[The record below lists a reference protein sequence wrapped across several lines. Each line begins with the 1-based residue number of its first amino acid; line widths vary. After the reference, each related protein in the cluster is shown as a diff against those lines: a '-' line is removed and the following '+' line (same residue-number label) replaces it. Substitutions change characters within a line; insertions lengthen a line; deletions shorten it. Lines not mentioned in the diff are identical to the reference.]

1 MDHRGSQFAIRG
13 GARDVTNALDNPI
26 LNTPYEEP
34 SRHFGLSQGIPTG
47 RVVAGRRPSQSFVP
61 VPGAKKGKIAGGT
74 QSVELDIFATNE
86 RISDNDAID
95 QLREEVRYWRE
106 SGYQRVTPTT
116 KKLLEHWSDRS
127 REDRILF
134 AQREAAE
141 TAIFL
146 AEVVGRRGYVPRR
159 TGGIDWRVLLSETN
173 DQHNA
178 GLPRVAL
185 KMATGSGKTIVMG
198 MLVAWQTLNK
208 IETPRDARFAK
219 NFLIVTPGI
228 TIRDRLYVLE
238 PTAPRDVNYYDMRGI
253 VPMEL
258 RARLNEARV
267 HIINYHQFMPRTAK
281 EMKGVAAYTR
291 KLLLAGKSEDPFVE
305 TPQAVVSR
313 VLDKLKGSGEIVVL
327 NDEAHHCYQ
336 PISGTFDK
344 ADADQKE
351 ANEDARVWFKGLA
364 DIRKYAGIKAVYD
377 LSATP
382 FYIGGSGRQE
392 GLIFPWVV
400 SDFGLMDA
408 IESGIV
414 KVPRLPVDDDAL
426 GSAVSYLHIYDQVK
440 DDPNWPRSVKAA
452 PVDAGSWVMPAVLE
466 GGLRS
471 LYKSYEKSFDHWTA
485 TMRDLGEPPPVMIVV
500 APNTLVSRLIFD
512 WIAGY
517 EKTVGEKSVLIEGK
531 LELFSN
537 VSDGK
542 PIPIPPTILVDSRQ
556 LESDE
561 PLKADFKAAA
571 ADEIE
576 AFKAAYRKASPGADV
591 EKLTDKDLLR
601 EVMNTVGKKGKL
613 GEQVHCVVSVGM
625 LTEGWDANT
634 VTHILG
640 LRAFGSQLLCEQV
653 VGRGLRRR
661 SYAPDDDGM
670 FSPEYANVYG
680 VPFSF
685 MGGEQGGDP
694 TPPKPSTRVEALH
707 ERAHLRI
714 DFPILSGYRMELPD
728 RPLIFDPED
737 AAPMTINGSTVP
749 SWVEAAGIVGQSEKI
764 DGVKAVR
771 EQKIAFD
778 IAARVMK
785 LMFDSQGD
793 PRPWLYPQ
801 VVDICKQWLRTRVHI
816 EPNFSIGF
824 LSLAEPQ
831 QLAAENIRHAISK
844 VEDDATRRKLIRPI
858 LGYGRASGST
868 DGVWFDTRKVT
879 YVSTASHISHVTL
892 DGKDGNK
899 WEQRI
904 AEVCENLAADGM
916 ITSYVKNDHLGFA
929 IPYVHKGVSH
939 AYWPDF
945 LLRIAPIEGEEFP
958 RTLIVEVSGS
968 QKSPGPTIEKA
979 RTARDSW
986 CASVN
991 NDGGFGRWGY
1001 IELGKAGVDDADRVL
1016 RQAVQDHKANQAI
1029 IGDPDVL
1036 AGFINAGVPAFRE
1049 D

>member
-1 MDHRGSQFAIRG
+1 MTD
-13 GARDVTNALDNPI
+13 ALANPI

-34 SRHFGLSQGIPTG
+34 NRHFELVQGTPTG
-47 RVVAGRRPSQSFVP
+47 NVLSGRRPSQSFVP
-61 VPGAKKGKIAGGT
+61 VPSAKKGKFVGNS
-74 QSVELDIFATNE
+74 QLVELDILTTNE
-86 RISDNDAID
+86 RVAENDAID
-95 QLREEVRYWRE
+95 QLRDEVRYWRE

-116 KKLLEHWSDRS
+116 RKLLTHWSDPIRD
-127 REDRILF
+127 DRILF

-159 TGGIDWRVLLSETN
+159 TGGIDWRDKLLADN
-173 DQHNA
+173 AQHNA

-185 KMATGSGKTIVMG
+185 KMATGAGKTIVMG
-198 MLVAWQTLNK
+198 MLIAWQTLNK

-238 PTAPRDVNYYDMRGI
+238 PTAPRDVNYYDLRGI
-253 VPMEL
+253 VPIDM
-258 RARLNEARV
+258 RDQLNQARV

-281 EMKGVAAYTR
+281 EMKGVAANTR

-351 ANEDARVWFKGLA
+351 ANEDARVWFKGVL
-364 DIRKYAGIKAVYD
+364 DIRKFAGVKTVYD

-414 KVPRLPVDDDAL
+414 KVPRLPVDDDSH
-426 GSAVSYLHIYDQVK
+426 GSAVSYLHIYDQIK
-440 DDPNWPRSVKAA
+440 DDPNWPKSAKAA

-471 LYKSYEKSFDHWTA
+471 LYKSYEKSYEHWKS
-485 TMRDLGEPPPVMIVV
+485 TMRDQGEPPPVLIVV
-500 APNTLVSRLIFD
+500 APNTLVSRLIFE

-517 EKTVGEKSVLIEGK
+517 DKAADDEIVHVEGK
-531 LELFSN
+531 LPLFSN
-537 VSDGK
+537 VADGK
-542 PIPIPPTILVDSRQ
+542 LIAIPPTILIDSRQ

-571 ADEIE
+571 SEEIE
-576 AFKAAYRKASPGADV
+576 AYKAAYRIASPGADV

-601 EVMNTVGKKGKL
+601 EVMNTVGKRGKL
-613 GEQVHCVVSVGM
+613 GERVRCVVSVGM

-634 VTHILG
+634 VSHILG
-640 LRAFGSQLLCEQV
+640 VRAFGSQLLCEQV

-685 MGGEQGGDP
+685 MGGEPGEDP
-694 TPPKPSTRVEALH
+694 TPPKPSTRVEALDD
-707 ERAHLRI
+707 RAHLRI
-714 DFPILSGYRMELPD
+714 EFPILSGYRMELPD
-728 RPLIFDPED
+728 RPLIFDPKD

-749 SWVEAAGIVGQSEKI
+749 SWVEAAGIVGESETIKGI
-764 DGVKAVR
+764 EGVR

-785 LMFDSQGD
+785 LMFDSHGD

-801 VVDICKQWLRTRVHI
+801 VVQITKDWLQKRVHI
-816 EPNFSIGF
+816 EPGFSIGY
-824 LSLAEPQ
+824 LSLAEVQ

-858 LGYGRASGST
+858 FGYGRATGST
-868 DGVWFDTRKVT
+868 DDVWFDTRKPT
-879 YVSTASHISHVTL
+879 IPTTRSHVSRVTL
-892 DGKDGNK
+892 DGKGGNK

-904 AEVCENLAADGM
+904 AEVSEQLAAEGV
-916 ITSYVKNDHLGFA
+916 ITSFVKNDHLSFA
-929 IPYVHKGVSH
+929 IPYVHKGISH

-945 LLRIAPIEGEEFP
+945 LLRIAPVKGEDFP

-986 CASVN
+986 CASIN

-1001 IELGKAGVDDADRVL
+1001 IELGKAGVDDADLVL
-1016 RQAVQDHKANQAI
+1016 RQAIKDHIANRAI

-1036 AGFINAGVPAFRE
+1036 AGFVYAGMPVFQE
-1049 D
+1049 E